1 MLGDQKLMA
10 FVGVWNA
17 DKARGFYR
25 DTLGLK
31 MLYEDAVGLVF
42 DVGGIMLRVK
52 LLNEVGPQ
60 SNPVLGWQVGDATA
74 TARAL
79 AGAGVTAIRYP
90 GMQQDDDGIWT
101 APEGARIAWFKDPDH
116 NILSITQ
123 M

>member
-17 DKARGFYR
+17 DKARAFYR

-31 MLYEDAVGLVF
+31 MLYEDAFGLVF

-60 SNPVLGWQVGDATA
+60 SRPVLGWQVSDATA

-79 AGAGVTAIRYP
+79 AGAGVIAIRYP
-90 GMQQDDDGIWT
+90 GTQQDDDGIWT
-101 APEGARIAWFKDPDH
+101 APEGARIAWFKDSDR
-116 NILSITQ
+116 NILGITQ